1 MKRIALAIL
10 AGALLVPAFAG
21 DKKPKDPPG
30 YAWEENFE
38 TAKTKAQE
46 KSTLLFIDFYSEG

>member
-1 MKRIALAIL
+1 MKRIALAIM

-30 YAWEENFE
+30 YAWESSYDA
-38 TAKTKAQE
+38 AKIKSAE
-46 KSTLLFIDFYSEG
+46 KTTLLFIDFYSEG